1 MVLRESVITL
11 QGTRTLGD
19 FQRAEYFTWFRRLWS
34 QALMLAFF
42 LLIFTAAFVAYV
54 QGQHNSFVNV
64 IPFVVLFLLWAAS
77 GVVIPLQAAKRKLAG
92 LKWLGEAT
100 TFTFE
105 AEGIRMASAS
115 FSSETRWSVVKEVCE
130 TKSLFLLRSGE
141 QSAITLPKRFFA
153 SAAEIDAWKELVQ
166 AQMKCRRVAVR
177 GIAARWC

>member
-1 MVLRESVITL
+1 MITL
-11 QGTRTLGD
+11 QGTRLLVD
-19 FQRAEYFTWFRRLWS
+19 FQRTEYFVWFRRLWP
-34 QALMLAFF
+34 QALLLAFF
-42 LLIFTAAFVAYV
+42 LLVFTAAVVGYV
-54 QGQHNSFVNV
+54 QGQHDNLVTAT
-64 IPFVVLFLLWAAS
+64 PFVVLFLLWAAS
-77 GVVIPLQAAKRKLAG
+77 GVLGPLRAAKRKFVG

-166 AQMKCRRVAVR
+166 AQMKCRRIAVR